1 MEYRIGIDMGGTFI
15 KAGLVDESYRI
26 LYKDKV
32 ATAATFLEVCDQMA
46 ALASGLAE
54 RAGLTIADIPFVG
67 VGTPGSTVSETGRLA
82 YAMNVN
88 WVDVPLQE
96 ELSKRIPTK
105 VRICND
111 ANCAAIGE
119 TIAGGGKGCRNVL
132 LITLGTG
139 VGGGIIM
146 DGKLFTGGDGMGVEL
161 GHTPLVLGGLRCTCG
176 IIGCFE
182 AYASVTG
189 LIRQTKEMMEKNPDS
204 CMHDWVREHGPVN
217 GKTAY
222 DCAQQGDKAALQVC
236 DQYETYVAAGVGGM
250 INIFRPELVLIG
262 GGISA
267 QGEYLLKPIREKLP
281 DYVFASK
288 VIGVPPVKAAML
300 GNAAGTIGAA
310 YLDRMI

>member
-1 MEYRIGIDMGGTFI
+1 MEYRIGIDMGGTYI
-15 KAGLVDESYRI
+15 KAGLVDEAYQI
-26 LYKDKV
+26 LYDDKV
-32 ATAATFLEVCDQMA
+32 ETGATFLEVCDQMA
-46 ALASGLAE
+46 ALAEGLAG
-54 RAGLTIADIPFVG
+54 RAGLKLSDIPFVG

-96 ELSKRIPTK
+96 ELCKRIPAP

-119 TIAGGGKGCRNVL
+119 TIAGSGKGYRDVL

-146 DGKLFTGGDGMGVEL
+146 GGKLFTGGDGMGAEL
-161 GHTPLVLGGLRCTCG
+161 GHTPLVLGGVRCTCG
-176 IIGCFE
+176 ISGCLE
-182 AYASVTG
+182 AYASITG
-189 LIRQTKEMMEKNPDS
+189 LVRITKEMMEKTVNTS
-204 CMHDWVREHGPVN
+204 MHEWVRLN
-217 GKTAY
+217 GKVSGRTAY
-222 DCAQQGDKAALQVC
+222 DCAKQGDSAALQVC
-236 DQYETYVAAGVGGM
+236 DQYETYVAAGIGGLV
-250 INIFRPELVLIG
+250 NTFRPQIVLIG

-267 QGEYLLKPIREKLP
+267 EGEYLLAPIRKKLP
-281 DYVFASK
+281 DYVFGSR
-288 VIGVPPVKAAML
+288 VIGVPPVEAAKL